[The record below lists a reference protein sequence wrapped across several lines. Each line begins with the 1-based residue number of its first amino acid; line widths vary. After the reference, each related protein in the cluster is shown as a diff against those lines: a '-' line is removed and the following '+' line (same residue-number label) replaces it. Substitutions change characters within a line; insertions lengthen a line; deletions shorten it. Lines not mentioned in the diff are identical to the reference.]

1 MRTGAVGTAVVAA
14 CCAALVACATTHSRP
29 IATAPARQAAAI
41 PPPPPPTA
49 PCHTQNF
56 GTVSFQNRSKT
67 ATQDVVV
74 NGETVCTLP
83 PLHSKDVRLQAGVA
97 HDVIFYVGDTP
108 TIACGNAP
116 LTIAPCGSRVFYC
129 AYP

>member
-1 MRTGAVGTAVVAA
+1 MWTRLVMTAAAAA
-14 CCAALVACATTHSRP
+14 CCAALVACASAPARP
-29 IATAPARQAAAI
+29 AATAPERETAAVPA
-41 PPPPPPTA
+41 PPPPSA
-49 PCHTQNF
+49 PCHEQDY

-74 NGETVCTLP
+74 DGETVCTLP
-83 PLHSKDVRLQAGVA
+83 PLHSKNVRLKAGIA

-116 LTIAPCGSRVFYC
+116 LTMAPCASRVFYC